1 MSKVYDFS
9 GYATKND
16 LKCSDGRT
24 IRKNAFK
31 DCDGKT
37 VPLVWQHIHDDPG
50 NVIGHALLENRSDG
64 VYCYGSLNATERGQ
78 QAKELLAHGDINSL
92 SIYANKLIEKGGDVL
107 HGAIREVSLVLTGAN
122 PGALI
127 DNLTI
132 CHSDDTMSTLDDEA
146 IIYSPCDT
154 LSHSEGDTIMH
165 KYTDEEV
172 FDILVDAVLTGK
184 EVPDGIKEAYENM
197 SEENQDIINEA
208 VGITMTAA
216 GITDFDDEDDDDDE
230 DENEKDSDN
239 DGDDGDDGDSGES
252 SEGGEA
258 AHSGLSEDATIGE
271 IFETFTDQQKEAVYA
286 LLALASKEN
295 NIEHGGID
303 MKTNVF
309 DNYGEL
315 AHSELDFNEV
325 VDDARRCGS
334 FAEAFLA
341 HADEVTYGI
350 DGISNFKPDAQLL
363 SKEPDLYKRGT
374 EWVDKVLN
382 AVHRSPFS
390 RVKSMYANITAD
402 EARAKGYV
410 TGNQKVSEVITALKR
425 TTSPTTIYKLQKLDR
440 DDILDITD
448 FDVVAWIKKEMRI
461 MLDEEIA
468 RAILIGDGRSDADQD
483 KISELNIRPIY
494 SDDATYTYKTSYE
507 EPVDAT
513 NKQIADL
520 IIETA
525 LRAREQYKGTGTPTC
540 FCTTATLD
548 TILLAQDLNGRRVYN
563 NVADVAAALRCSSIV
578 EVPVMANLSRTE
590 SDTEYLCD
598 CIIVNLADYNVGADK
613 GGAVSL
619 FDDFDIDFNQQK
631 YLIETRCSGALV
643 HPKSAIVVEH
653 TVAE

>member
-1 MSKVYDFS
+1 MSKIYDFS

-24 IRKNAFK
+24 IRRNAFK

-50 NVIGHALLENRSDG
+50 NVIGHALLENRDDG
-64 VYCYGSLNATERGQ
+64 VYCYGSINNTERGQ

-92 SIYANKLIEKGGDVL
+92 SIYANKLVERGGDVL

-132 CHSDDTMSTLDDEA
+132 CHSDDTFDTLDDEA
-146 IIYSPCDT
+146 IIYSPCEA
-154 LSHSEGDTIMH
+154 LIHSEGDTKVK
-165 KYTDEEV
+165 KYTNEEV
-172 FDILVDAVLTGK
+172 FDILVEAAIMGK
-184 EVPDGIKEAYENM
+184 KVPEGVAEAYEEM

-208 VGITMTAA
+208 VGVAMEGA
-216 GITDFDDEDDDDDE
+216 GITDFDDVEDDAD
-230 DENEKDSDN
+230 DSD
-239 DGDDGDDGDSGES
+239 DGADDGADDGDGNDSS
-252 SEGGEA
+252 DGGEA
-258 AHSGLSEDATIGE
+258 AHSGLDADPTIEDV
-271 IFETFTDQQKEAVYA
+271 FNTFTEQQKEAVYA
-286 LLALASKEN
+286 LIALAAKTNNN

-309 DNYGEL
+309 DNYGGEL
-315 AHSELDFNEV
+315 THSGIDFNEV
-325 VDDARRCGS
+325 ADDARRCGS

-341 HADEVTYGI
+341 HTQDYGI
-350 DGISNFKPDAQLL
+350 VDIANFKPDATLL
-363 SKEPDLYKRGT
+363 GNEPDLYKRGT

-382 AVHRSPFS
+382 SVHRSPFS

-410 TGNQKVSEVITALKR
+410 TGSQKVSEVITALKR

-448 FDVVAWIKKEMRI
+448 FDVVAWIKKEMRM

-468 RAILIGDGRSDADQD
+468 RAILIGDGRQASDSD
-483 KISELNIRPIY
+483 KINPLNIRPIY
-494 SDDATYTYKTSYE
+494 SDEATYTYRASYT
-507 EPVDAT
+507 PVANAT
-513 NKQIADL
+513 NKQTADL
-520 IIETA
+520 IIEAA
-525 LRAREQYKGTGTPTC
+525 LRARENYKGTGTPTC

-563 NVADVAAALRCSSIV
+563 NVADVAAALRCKEIV
-578 EVPVMANLSRTE
+578 EVPVMANLTRTNDD
-590 SDTEYLCD
+590 SDTLACD

-613 GGAVSL
+613 GGQVSL

-653 TVAE
+653 VVED